1 MPTVPFLG
9 SYGDISGSG
18 LMFRNKLVNGN
29 FDVWQRGTSFTT
41 NDVYSSDRWVTVVSG
56 TCTHARESSD
66 IPDGSQYVHRWTTG
80 AASSFGQ
87 IKQYIETSEVVKL
100 RGKTLTASCLV
111 KSSAGFSG
119 NAAFEIFYSTS
130 TDSRTG
136 FSGIDVGGSG
146 SNGQVTSSGW
156 TKITRTFT
164 LPSTAVGLVIGI
176 IPSVVQSS
184 GVWLSMAQ
192 VQLEAGP
199 QATPFEQR
207 PIGTELIL
215 CERYFALQSAVF
227 INGSYAS
234 SPNKFYSGMIPYRV
248 MPRSIP
254 NLSVFSGT
262 AKWSMLGVNIV
273 SSASNT
279 GLTIIN
285 ALGNYGFYLEH
296 VRQAG
301 GSTPVS
307 GGSIYHQEA
316 DLIIAISA
324 EL

>member
-130 TDSRTG
+130 TDSRAG

-207 PIGTELIL
+207 PIGTELTL
-215 CERYFALQSAVF
+215 CQRYLAYFGGNNDTFPAYVITSATQALVVCTFPQPLRRAPASGDFTISAA
-227 INGSYAS
+227 GDMSC
-234 SPNKFYSGMIPYRV
+234 R
-248 MPRSIP
+248 
-254 NLSVFSGT
+254 
-262 AKWSMLGVNIV
+262 
-273 SSASNT
+273 
-279 GLTIIN
+279 LTN
-285 ALGNYGFYLEH
+285 
-296 VRQAG
+296 G
-301 GSTPVS
+301 GSTSATAVTFDGSSRYTASIIPGGMS
-307 GGSIYHQEA
+307 GLVAGNGTFARIQNNGYVYF
-316 DLIIAISA
+316 SA

>member
-1 MPTVPFLG
+1 MVNVARLG
-9 SYGDISGSG
+9 GYGDTSGSG
-18 LMFRNKLVNGN
+18 LMFRNKLINGN

-119 NAAFEIFYSTS
+119 NAVFEIFYSTS

-192 VQLEAGP
+192 VQLEAGDQP
-199 QATPFEQR
+199 TPFEQR
-207 PIGTELIL
+207 PIGTELAL
-215 CERYFALQSAVF
+215 CQRYYCACGAGSPGLFNAASTARFSVQFATSMRVAPTVTAIADPSVYHPTVSEAQT
-227 INGSYAS
+227 GSQTTNFSTTQTGYVVT
-234 SPNKFYSGMIPYRV
+234 PNAHSKVQFG
-248 MPRSIP
+248 
-254 NLSVFSGT
+254 
-262 AKWSMLGVNIV
+262 
-273 SSASNT
+273 
-279 GLTIIN
+279 GLTSGVDGRPCILLN
-285 ALGNYGFYLEH
+285 DCL
-296 VRQAG
+296 QA
-301 GSTPVS
+301 
-307 GGSIYHQEA
+307 
-316 DLIIAISA
+316 SA